1 MQIHTLHGC
10 FDNFF
15 FYRKGHFLTMTG
27 LWIPA
32 MFEDGNGNFPK
43 GGKIFTDSHLEDAH
57 IHCAVSA
64 VNK

>member
-1 MQIHTLHGC
+1 
-10 FDNFF
+10 
-15 FYRKGHFLTMTG
+15 MTG